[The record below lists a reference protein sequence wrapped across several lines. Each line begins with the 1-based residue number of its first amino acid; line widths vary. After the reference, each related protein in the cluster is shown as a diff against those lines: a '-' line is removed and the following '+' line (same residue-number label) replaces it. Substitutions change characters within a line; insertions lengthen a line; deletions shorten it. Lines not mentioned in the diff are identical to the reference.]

1 MIKLKNRLFENSI
14 GTLVGGIV
22 ILGVGVAAAISFYM
36 LILIFTPIIVPSV
49 LIFLPKVN
57 KLISGIFGVI
67 LFAYYV
73 VDIKIKLPPSE
84 YYFSEKGALG
94 EEYLIYLN
102 ILNYIGLAI
111 SMFMIYLY
119 IDNKRFK

>member
-84 YYFSEKGALG
+84 YYFSENGALG